1 MKSYALV
8 TALLISAASVGPS
21 AAFEKS
27 MNALRG
33 DALIQS
39 VSCNP
44 NDDDKQALC
53 TRKCEDEWIKSS
65 QGYAMKDAPEIAAA
79 ARKSCNTACGC

>member
-1 MKSYALV
+1 MAV
-8 TALLISAASVGPS
+8 LLAASVAGPS
-21 AAFEKS
+21 MAFDS
-27 MNALRG
+27 SASASRADGLY
-33 DALIQS
+33 QT

-65 QGYAMKDAPEIAAA
+65 QGYADKDTPELAAA
-79 ARKSCNTACGC
+79 ARKACNAACGC